1 MEDKELRYILASGS
15 PRRKEI
21 LAAMGTEY
29 EVKVADVLVVTDKT
43 APEEMVMELS
53 GLKAGAVADELDRST
68 DTIVI
73 GADTLVWHE
82 GRALGK
88 PADEEEAFRMIK
100 SLGGK
105 SHSVYTGVTLIA
117 FFSGERITD
126 VFYDRSIVKV
136 KEMTDEEIR
145 EYIASGEPMDKAGAY
160 AIQGIFSKYIEGF
173 EGSYDNVVGLP
184 SELLKIHL
192 KEIKNRRK

>member
-1 MEDKELRYILASGS
+1 
-15 PRRKEI
+15 
-21 LAAMGTEY
+21 MGIEY
-29 EVKVADVLVVTDKT
+29 EVRAADVEEITDKT

-53 GLKAGAVADELDRST
+53 GLKAGAVADALGDVA
-68 DTIVI
+68 DTVVI

-88 PADEEEAFRMIK
+88 PADEDEAFRMIK
-100 SLGGK
+100 SICGK

-117 FFSGERITD
+117 CISGERIRD

-160 AIQGIFSKYIEGF
+160 AIQGIFSKYI
-173 EGSYDNVVGLP
+173 
-184 SELLKIHL
+184 
-192 KEIKNRRK
+192 